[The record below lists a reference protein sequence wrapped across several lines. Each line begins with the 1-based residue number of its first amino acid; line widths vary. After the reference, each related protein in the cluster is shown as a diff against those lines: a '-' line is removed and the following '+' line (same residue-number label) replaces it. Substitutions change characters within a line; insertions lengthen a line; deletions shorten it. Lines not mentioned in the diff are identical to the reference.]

1 MAYRR
6 AISIRA
12 HITARPCH
20 PSVCHIFYDDDRK
33 HQQVDDHFSS
43 QNWNN
48 FLQRRHFSNSFSKSN
63 TGGFGSFYEDGRF
76 SNALLRP
83 SSGFAFC
90 RYMSTAIG
98 ESSDKIELM
107 TDVAEVLSDTTVQAV
122 ASQVPAVNE
131 VAIAAADSYLPVQ
144 LLQYFIDAVHTYT
157 GLNW

>member
-20 PSVCHIFYDDDRK
+20 PSVCHIFHDDDRT
-33 HQQVDDHFSS
+33 HQPVDDHLSS

-48 FLQRRHFSNSFSKSN
+48 FLQRRYFSNSFSKSKS
-63 TGGFGSFYEDGRF
+63 GGLGSFYQDGGF
-76 SNALLRP
+76 TNALLSP
-83 SSGFAFC
+83 SSGLAFC

-98 ESSDKIELM
+98 EGSNEMGLM
-107 TDVAEVLSDTTVQAV
+107 TDVAEVLTDTTVQAV
-122 ASQVPAVNE
+122 ASQVPAANE
-131 VAIAAADSYLPVQ
+131 VAIAAADSFLPVQ

-157 GLNW
+157 GLSW